1 MHLSIRRKWCLH
13 PLRSQLN
20 RSNSHRWI
28 RSRFQCWPLCGRAT
42 AHSCDIKAVFVTHLV
57 KFYGTPLHVRYSVE
71 PKGDTVRPDQWINGS
86 IHVHMERRHVLVLN
100 ESQELV
106 SERLCCS
113 GWCRFV
119 VEPFFKTV
127 FNSFRDQCQGPSSYT
142 TYRVGYRSIVVLLEP
157 NSYSQS
163 SSALSSSEVGCGNF
177 WLFEIIIWSH
187 CVMSW
192 VIMLLETNVSFFCYL
207 PFPWIMKSSI
217 MYYIVLHECTSL
229 SKYLSPGVLGS
240 VKLPQPSEGWCRF
253 TRVWHSNSWW
263 N

>member
-142 TYRVGYRSIVVLLEP
+142 TYRVGYRSIAGTELLLSVQFSFKQLGGWVWKLLVIWDYHLELLCNVL
-157 NSYSQS
+157 
-163 SSALSSSEVGCGNF
+163 
-177 WLFEIIIWSH
+177 SH
-187 CVMSW
+187 HVARDKC
-192 VIMLLETNVSFFCYL
+192 
-207 PFPWIMKSSI
+207 
-217 MYYIVLHECTSL
+217 
-229 SKYLSPGVLGS
+229 
-240 VKLPQPSEGWCRF
+240 
-253 TRVWHSNSWW
+253 
-263 N
+263 